1 MTIQEMARNV
11 LNATRWESTQR
22 WTIPSERRER
32 IAERFRLV
40 WCAPDSFWE
49 REDDTVML
57 ENGNHSHID
66 YAREIDGGWYHVN
79 DLNECDRCEE
89 LNRPCNMG
97 RVRVNGSRMT
107 WCISCSESHAFTCSN
122 CGGTFDEHESC
133 ERDGELFCENCAPE
147 EDEMEIHS
155 YHSQSRKYI
164 PSGMAF
170 HPFWSIELEMELGTQ
185 DDRSDFVK
193 QLREDNNLKQEHII
207 TERDGSLCNE
217 KGIEVI
223 FSLYEDKQSILN
235 DIASVQAYAKENG
248 GLSWNLYKRRG
259 RYAGC
264 HINRNKAGWTEH
276 ELMRLCYLVERLK
289 DEFIELSGRN
299 CTSYA
304 AYSDNYYGTRGRR
317 LRDLARGNQG
327 KYSALNLSSSGRIE
341 WRMFSG
347 SLNLKRVQA
356 YCMAVEGLEEL
367 ARGNE
372 KAHNLEA
379 IGKMRL
385 DAINSWF
392 KK

>member
-1 MTIQEMARNV
+1 MTIQEMAQNV
-11 LNATRWESTQR
+11 LNVTRFGDTQK
-22 WTIPSERRER
+22 WTIPSNKRSK

-49 REDDTVML
+49 REEDTVML
-57 ENGNHSHID
+57 ENGNYCLID
-66 YAREIDGGWYHVN
+66 HAREIDDRWYHVS

-97 RVRVNGSRMT
+97 RVRVNGSRMA
-107 WCISCSESHAFTCSN
+107 WCVSCSESHAFECSN
-122 CGGTFDEHESC
+122 CGGLFDENESC
-133 ERDGELFCENCAPE
+133 ERNGELFCENCAPS

-193 QLREDNNLKQEHII
+193 QLREDDNLKQEHII

-235 DIASVQAYAKENG
+235 DIALVQAYAKENG

-264 HINRNKAGWTEH
+264 HINRNKAGWTNH
-276 ELMRLCYLVERLK
+276 ELMRLCYLVERLRH
-289 DEFIELSGRN
+289 ELIELSGRN

-304 AYSDNYYGTRGRR
+304 AYSDNYYGTNGRR

-347 SLNLKRVQA
+347 SLSLKRVQA
-356 YCMAVEGLEEL
+356 YCMAVEALEGL
-367 ARGNE
+367 AKGNE
-372 KAHNLEA
+372 KAHDLE
-379 IGKMRL
+379 RL
-385 DAINSWF
+385 GRIILKSINSQF
-392 KK
+392 TK